1 MLIVHD
7 LLTIFQKKS
16 NNMIRQHL
24 FLKIPQTMYKTN
36 PSLNTLMLPFMN
48 HERIS
53 KYHTLNYKKCANLL
67 ARKSANCTL
76 QIMSSRQVQSD
87 STYYLINPVK
97 WALNEL
103 KFLQG
108 WYLDQALQIPSC
120 FKQFSHIKSEPKT
133 PYFDCILTYFYL

>member
-1 MLIVHD
+1 
-7 LLTIFQKKS
+7 
-16 NNMIRQHL
+16 MIRQHL

-53 KYHTLNYKKCANLL
+53 KYHTLNSKKSANLL
-67 ARKSANCTL
+67 PRKSAK
-76 QIMSSRQVQSD
+76 IDGSRQVQSD

-120 FKQFSHIKSEPKT
+120 FQQFSLHKK
-133 PYFDCILTYFYL
+133 